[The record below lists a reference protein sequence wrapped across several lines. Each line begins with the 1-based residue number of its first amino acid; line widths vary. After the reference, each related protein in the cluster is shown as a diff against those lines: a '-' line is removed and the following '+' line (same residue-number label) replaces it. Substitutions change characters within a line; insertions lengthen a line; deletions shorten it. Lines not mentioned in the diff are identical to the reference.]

1 MLVSKRSILFAAL
14 LCLGTACSGLAPL
27 RKPMQLRLEGDSNTR
42 GVLSMQQLC
51 EPGLCY
57 IGEEVYLDERDV
69 RGAALQDGEVQ
80 ASLVLEF
87 TETGA
92 RKLRLV
98 TRSNA
103 GRRLAI
109 VQDGKVLV
117 MTLIRGEILG
127 GKAEVAGRS
136 TDLRRVFESLTAP
149 PSSPA
154 AP

>member
-1 MLVSKRSILFAAL
+1 MVGSKVYVAIATL
-14 LCLGTACSGLAPL
+14 LCLTAACAGLAPV
-27 RKPMQLRLEGDSNTR
+27 RKPMELRLEGDSNAR

-57 IGEEVYLDERDV
+57 VGEEVYLDERDV

-136 TDLRRVFESLTAP
+136 ADLRRVFESLTAP
-149 PSSPA
+149 PPPA
-154 AP
+154 P